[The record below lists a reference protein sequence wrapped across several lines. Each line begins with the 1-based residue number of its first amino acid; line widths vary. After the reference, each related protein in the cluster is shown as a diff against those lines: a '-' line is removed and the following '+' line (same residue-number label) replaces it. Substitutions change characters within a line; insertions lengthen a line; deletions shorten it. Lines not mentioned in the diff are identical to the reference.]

1 MLVREEAAAADDDE
15 VNAKEGEGKVR
26 IDETETATALAFRK
40 GWRRISTSCSLTEE
54 ALLVTLAVSIALATD
69 AALVAGMML
78 EVDTPGVG
86 MLRETPTA
94 PQTCSAKARVTGK
107 GHRQ

>member
-1 MLVREEAAAADDDE
+1 M
-15 VNAKEGEGKVR
+15 
-26 IDETETATALAFRK
+26 
-40 GWRRISTSCSLTEE
+40 RRISTSCSLTEE

-94 PQTCSAKARVTGK
+94 PQTCSAKARVTRKRTPSVTNVGPP
-107 GHRQ
+107 GFRVEVD